1 MSGYT
6 FTQTELLYSFYGAA
20 TVSTPTASP
29 GSSMILTYPPVIIPA
44 GYFSNVGSHTSSLKL
59 EMGGLCSVTAVVW
72 QFFLYTAQLASP
84 PVFATTLSLG
94 SSASFT
100 PGATVTNNW
109 WDAVIQIGLRTLAL
123 GAGSTVSATGK
134 FRSAAFASAAYA
146 AGTPFEVPFPATGA
160 YTPFATYD
168 TSQSYT
174 LWPAVAI
181 TGAIAANT
189 TTTQYVK
196 LYGEN

>member
-1 MSGYT
+1 M
-6 FTQTELLYSFYGAA
+6 TQTELLYSFYGAA

-29 GSSMILTYPPVIIPA
+29 GSSMILAYPPVIIPA
-44 GYFSNVGSHTSSLKL
+44 GYFSNTGSRSSSLRL
-59 EMGGLCSVTAVVW
+59 EMGGLCSVTAVAW

-84 PVFATTLSLG
+84 PSFSSSLSLG

-109 WDAVIQIGLRTLAL
+109 WDAVIHIGLRTLAL
-123 GAGSTVSATGK
+123 GAGSTISATGK

-146 AGTPFEVPFPATGA
+146 AGTPFEVPFPAAGA
-160 YTPFATYD
+160 YSPFATYD

-181 TGAIAANT
+181 ASGTAANT
-189 TTTQYVK
+189 TTTQYLK